1 MDAVKDEVREEEE
14 EDRSRFMEEDE
25 SPWRPLKGKVGEEE
39 NKVMATPL
47 LKQLPH
53 TTLQHPALQM
63 LNDLVSNR
71 LEFSFSLFCPNMGC

>member
-39 NKVMATPL
+39 NKVM
-47 LKQLPH
+47 PH
-53 TTLQHPALQM
+53 TTL
-63 LNDLVSNR
+63 LNKCSIIW
-71 LEFSFSLFCPNMGC
+71 SLTD